1 MRWRLVRTPAMAGA
15 WNMAIDEAMLL
26 THAAGLIPPTL
37 RFYQWSPP
45 TVSLGLLQPY
55 DAINEQACQQLGFDI
70 VRRPSGGGAV
80 LHQHEVTYAVVVDGR
95 LCPYGSSVLATY
107 RWLAEGLI
115 AGLRFLGVSAS
126 LPEGTNEPAPSAA
139 FCFVRLTGA
148 DLEVSGR
155 KLGGSAQAR
164 RRYFLLQHGSL
175 PLRLDNT
182 AIAQLFGT
190 QDTHSFT
197 CVEEAA
203 GRKVEPDEFADAL
216 VRGFE
221 TALVVTF
228 YVGEL
233 TEVEWQLAE
242 LLVAGKYGMESW
254 TKERKV
260 APTLHQQVTDLLRRA
275 QQRWNCDGSSAVT
288 GGHLS

>member
-15 WNMAIDEAMLL
+15 WNMAVDEAMLL
-26 THAAGLIPPTL
+26 THAAGLVPPTL
-37 RFYQWSPP
+37 RLYCWTPP
-45 TVSLGLLQPY
+45 AVSLGLLQRY
-55 DAINEQACQQLGFDI
+55 DAFNEQACWQLGFAI

-80 LHQHEVTYAVVVDGR
+80 LHQHEVTYAVVVDSR
-95 LCPYGSSVLATY
+95 FCPYGSSVLATY
-107 RWLAEGLI
+107 RWLSEGLI
-115 AGLRFLGVSAS
+115 AGLRFLGISAS
-126 LPEGTNEPAPSAA
+126 LPDRTNGPTLPAT

-164 RRYFLLQHGSL
+164 QRNFLLQHGSL
-175 PLRLDNT
+175 PLQLDKT

-190 QDTHSFT
+190 QETHSFT

-221 TALVVTF
+221 TALNITF
-228 YVGEL
+228 HVGEL
-233 TEVEWQLAE
+233 TEAEWRLAE
-242 LLVAGKYGMESW
+242 LLVAGKYGTESW

-260 APTLHQQVTDLLRRA
+260 LPNLHQQVMDLLHHA
-275 QQRWNCDGSSAVT
+275 QRK
-288 GGHLS
+288 